1 MEARRVANGG
11 EHASAIEAWHNHG
24 VRLATFNIK
33 HAELRGLDAIGA
45 LLREVRPD
53 VVGLQ
58 EVDVGCAR
66 SACVDQPAALGTSL
80 GMASCFAPA
89 LSLGGGTY
97 GNALLAVPELLR
109 GEPLQATVLPL
120 PGGRSIGEEPR
131 ALLVA
136 RVAGIRIFVAH
147 FDLPGPVR
155 EAQAAAVRSAVG
167 DPRGA
172 VILADVNDA
181 PDGAAVG
188 ELLAAGFRDA
198 WAECGTPEL
207 ITGPSDRP
215 QARIDQILLGPDL
228 PRARSARAFQSDASD
243 HALVVVEL

>member
-1 MEARRVANGG
+1 MEARRVADGRG
-11 EHASAIEAWHNHG
+11 HASAIEPWHNHR

-33 HAELRGLDAIGA
+33 HAELRGVRGIAE
-45 LLREVRPD
+45 LLREARPD

-66 SACVDQPAALGTSL
+66 TGGVDQPAALGTAL

-89 LSLGGGTY
+89 LPLGGGAY
-97 GNALLAVPELLR
+97 GTALLAVPELLQ

-131 ALLVA
+131 VLLAA
-136 RVAGIRIFVAH
+136 RVAGLRMFVAH
-147 FDLPGPVR
+147 FDLPAPVR
-155 EAQAAAVRSAVG
+155 EAQAAAVRAAVG

-172 VILADVNDA
+172 VVLADVNDG
-181 PDGAAVG
+181 PDGEAVR

-198 WAECGTPEL
+198 WAECGAPEL
-207 ITGPSDRP
+207 VTAPPDRP
-215 QARIDQILLGPDL
+215 QARIDQVLLGPDL
-228 PRARSARAFQSDASD
+228 PRARSARAIHSDASD